1 MLKSEHSMAFT
12 TDGLDCHDSE
22 KSAVYSFCI
31 HYYQKNEL
39 RSEVL
44 FEMKV
49 DEFLVLMIVLN
60 CCCNT
65 MKSSCIADYFPF
77 FLF

>member
-31 HYYQKNEL
+31 HYYQKNKL

-44 FEMKV
+44 FVKRLEAPVTGEVIK
-49 DEFLVLMIVLN
+49 D
-60 CCCNT
+60 
-65 MKSSCIADYFPF
+65 
-77 FLF
+77 